1 MLRDYKI
8 LITRLRNT
16 LAQLSYLPQTLR
28 LVWVAARRWT
38 LAWALLLLIQG
49 LLPVVTVYLTRLLVD
64 SLVAAIG
71 AGGSWESVRPVLVL
85 AALMAGGLLLTELL
99 QHAIDWIRATQAEL
113 IQDHISALVH
123 EKSIAVDLAF
133 YESPEYYDR
142 LARARGEASS
152 RPLALL
158 ESAGSL
164 VQNSITI
171 LAMAA
176 VLLPYGAWLPVV
188 LLLSTLPALY
198 VVLRFTWRSHQ
209 WWERTTADRRWT
221 QYYDLMLTYGD
232 VAAELRLFS
241 LGTHFQLAYQGL
253 RRRLRTEHLKLLK
266 DQSLARLNAGVATLL
281 ITGVAMAWM
290 VWRAVQGLVTLGD
303 LALFYQAFHQ
313 GQSLMRTLL
322 GNAGQIY
329 ANSLF
334 LGNLFE
340 FLELEPHVVS
350 PPQPVSAP
358 SAMKGGIRFQQITF
372 RYPGSERIALQDFN
386 LTIPAGQ
393 VVAIV
398 GANGA
403 GKSTLV
409 KLLCR
414 FYDPEAGQI
423 TLDGIDIRDMSL
435 EELRRLIT
443 VLFQRPVPYHAT
455 AGQNIALGDVQAAPS
470 AAEIAAAACG
480 AGAHEVIARLPRGY
494 DTLLGKWFVDGT
506 ELSGGEWQRIALARA
521 FLRQAQIVVLD
532 EPTSF
537 MDSWAEAEWLARF
550 RALVHGRT
558 ALIITHRFT
567 TAMRADVI
575 HVMQNGQIVESG
587 SHDDLLARSGL
598 YAQSWAAH
606 MRLTPTPR
614 NSHSSPSTGMSVLQL
629 DGTAA
634 RL

>member
-1 MLRDYKI
+1 MI
-8 LITRLRNT
+8 
-16 LAQLSYLPQTLR
+16 
-28 LVWVAARRWT
+28 
-38 LAWALLLLIQG
+38 
-49 LLPVVTVYLTRLLVD
+49 
-64 SLVAAIG
+64 
-71 AGGSWESVRPVLVL
+71 
-85 AALMAGGLLLTELL
+85 
-99 QHAIDWIRATQAEL
+99 
-113 IQDHISALVH
+113 
-123 EKSIAVDLAF
+123 
-133 YESPEYYDR
+133 
-142 LARARGEASS
+142 
-152 RPLALL
+152 
-158 ESAGSL
+158 
-164 VQNSITI
+164 
-171 LAMAA
+171 
-176 VLLPYGAWLPVV
+176 
-188 LLLSTLPALY
+188 
-198 VVLRFTWRSHQ
+198 
-209 WWERTTADRRWT
+209 
-221 QYYDLMLTYGD
+221 LTYSA
-232 VAAELRLFS
+232 VAAELRLFG
-241 LGTHFQLAYQGL
+241 LGTNFQLAYQGL

-266 DQSLARLNAGVATLL
+266 NQSLARLSAGVVTLL
-281 ITGVAMAWM
+281 IAGAAMAWM
-290 VWRAVQGLVTLGD
+290 VWRTLQGLATLGD

-340 FLELEPHVVS
+340 FLGLEPHMVS

-358 SAMKGGIRFQQITF
+358 SAIQEGIRFEQITF
-372 RYPGSERIALQDFN
+372 RYPGSERVALQDFN

-443 VLFQRPVPYHAT
+443 VLFQWPVPYHAT

-470 AAEIAAAACG
+470 AAEIAAAARG
-480 AGAHEVIARLPRGY
+480 AGAHEVIARLPQGY
-494 DTLLGKWFVDGT
+494 NTLLGKWFANGT
-506 ELSGGEWQRIALARA
+506 DLSGGEWQRIALARA
-521 FLRQAQIVVLD
+521 FLRRAQIVVLD
-532 EPTSF
+532 EPTSI
-537 MDSWAEAEWLARF
+537 MDSWAEAEWLERF

-575 HVMQNGQIVESG
+575 HVMQNGRIVESG
-587 SHDDLLARSGL
+587 SHDDLLARGGL
-598 YAQSWAAH
+598 YAQSWAAQIWA
-606 MRLTPTPR
+606 
-614 NSHSSPSTGMSVLQL
+614 SPSPANSRSSLGVGVLHL

-634 RL
+634 RS